1 MELANMLLNQ
11 LSERNSS
18 IDIGNKNQI
27 NSSQGFISI
36 FDNAKSNIKEKNTN
50 INTLKKNSYTKNE
63 AISCDK
69 SKNIKNND
77 RLDNVKNDT
86 IKKDDIK
93 PKDFEKP
100 VQNDEVK
107 IQDNKLENTENVE
120 SKVEN
125 NDNLSEE
132 NDELNKIVLF
142 DENLLNQI
150 SQLMG
155 ISSENLMA
163 IFSELNM
170 SISMLETPENLIN
183 FLQDAFNLENP
194 VELLSK
200 DGIKDIMNDI
210 SNIAKSIDYKDIAN
224 SFEEIKGIIENS
236 IENSNVGNF
245 KLVNL
250 DDTNLS
256 KEIENLLTELNG
268 SIDEVKKL
276 NVLKND
282 IINEQEFISLDNPE
296 QNIPNT
302 EISMNNN
309 FNNSNN
315 TFNQNQKQDNFT
327 FINKENAEVKIE
339 VFNISDISNNTK
351 VFNATLPKTQALKN
365 INSTEVI
372 SQILEKMKTSVKP
385 DMTEVKILLRPEHLG
400 EVSLKIST
408 QNGIVT
414 AQFIAESQKVKE
426 IIESNFNQLKDMLNE
441 QGVDVG
447 ALEVNVSD
455 KGQQEFNQFQDMQQ
469 KPSKRMDSIISKSF
483 DEENEQ
489 NEVKNEKVKLKNSQ
503 VDYEI

>member
-18 IDIGNKNQI
+18 VDIGSKNQF

-50 INTLKKNSYTKNE
+50 INTSQKNSYLKNE
-63 AISCDK
+63 AINYD
-69 SKNIKNND
+69 KNIKD
-77 RLDNVKNDT
+77 RNKLDNVKNDT
-86 IKKDDIK
+86 TKDDIK
-93 PKDFEKP
+93 PKDLEKP
-100 VQNDEVK
+100 AQNDEVK
-107 IQDNKLENTENVE
+107 TQDNKLKNTENVE
-120 SKVEN
+120 SKLEN
-125 NDNLSEE
+125 DDNISEE
-132 NDELNKIVLF
+132 NDKLNKIVLF

-194 VELLSK
+194 VQLLSK
-200 DGIKDIMNDI
+200 DGIKDMMNDI
-210 SNIAKSIDYKDIAN
+210 SNIAKSIDYKDIAS

-236 IENSNVGNF
+236 NVGNL

-256 KEIENLLTELNG
+256 KEIENLLTKLNG
-268 SIDEVKKL
+268 SIAGVKKV

-282 IINEQEFISLDNPE
+282 IINEQEFISLDNPK
-296 QNIPNT
+296 QNIANT

-315 TFNQNQKQDNFT
+315 TFNQKQDNFT

-469 KPSKRMDSIISKSF
+469 KSSKRMENIIGKSF
-483 DEENEQ
+483 DEESEQ